1 MKRMFS
7 EVEMSRDVAIPA
19 KQLKGHSPPHQQIL
33 TRLLQDL
40 LNEKACR
47 EHGFYLAITALK
59 SIGNIN
65 NNNSTDDD
73 NPQADVF
80 TFPVSFT
87 CRTFLPARGN
97 IMIGTVMKLLFNGP
111 NGAATAVL
119 ISSGPLRYA
128 YLSYLKMPDYH
139 FVPAKSEE
147 DEEACFQKAD
157 LTKIAVGVVVRFLV
171 LGRRFKVSPEKR
183 RTDVYVLASVD
194 GDDTLG
200 PVSLT
205 GCDRPYM

>member
-19 KQLKGHSPPHQQIL
+19 KHFKGQSPPHQQIL

-40 LNEKACR
+40 LHEKACR

-59 SIGNIN
+59 SIGNN
-65 NNNSTDDD
+65 NNNDDTSQA
-73 NPQADVF
+73 QADVL

-87 CRTFLPARGN
+87 CRTFLPSRGN
-97 IMIGTVMKLLFNGP
+97 IMIGTVMKVLFNGP
-111 NGAATAVL
+111 NGAAPAVL

-147 DEEACFQKAD
+147 EEACFQKDD

-171 LGRRFKVSPEKR
+171 LGRRFKVSPEKRR